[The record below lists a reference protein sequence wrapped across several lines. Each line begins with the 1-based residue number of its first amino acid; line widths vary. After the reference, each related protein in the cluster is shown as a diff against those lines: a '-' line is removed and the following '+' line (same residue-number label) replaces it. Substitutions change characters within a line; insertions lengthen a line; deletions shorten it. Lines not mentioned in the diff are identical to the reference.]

1 MMKNTV
7 VDKIK
12 LVIILVIS
20 TLFFACP
27 KKPKQVVVPQPTVTQ
42 PTEKGELNI
51 RGDEFVSISEL
62 KTIYFDYDK
71 FDLTEAAKSVLEQN
85 AKYLLSHPEL
95 EILVEGH
102 CCECGTNE
110 YNLALGQRRASAV
123 REYYINLGIPGDRI
137 ATISY
142 GEEKLINKN
151 VAPPDNPKC
160 IPNRRAE
167 TKVRTKK
174 Q

>member
-1 MMKNTV
+1 MNNMTNNT
-7 VDKIK
+7 KI
-12 LVIILVIS
+12 IIIS
-20 TLFFACP
+20 MISILFFACP
-27 KKPKQVVVPQPTVTQ
+27 KKVKKVEITPPPTVTQ
-42 PTEKGELNI
+42 PSNETELDI
-51 RGDEFVSISEL
+51 RGDEFVSISDL
-62 KTIYFDYDK
+62 QVINFD
-71 FDLTEAAKSVLEQN
+71 FDSFSLTEAAKSILEQN
-85 AKYLLSHPEL
+85 AKYLLAHPEL

-110 YNLALGQRRASAV
+110 YNLGLGQRRASVV
-123 REYYINLGIPGDRI
+123 RDYYISLGISGSSI

-151 VAPPDNPKC
+151 VAPPDTPKC

-174 Q
+174 K